1 MSIGSTTFH
10 PSAIEDEIYDILDS
24 SPDYIVSSSD
34 YTQEAIEKV
43 MEFMSEKAMSNGM
56 EYDIIDDTHPD
67 EEGGSVSI
75 CWIENG
81 HLHHIVLNY
90 RHCWNCGETLE
101 DEEKFWEMANAICD
115 KEGAAQ

>member
-43 MEFMSEKAMSNGM
+43 IEFMSEKAMSNGM

-81 HLHHIVLNY
+81 HLHHIILSY
-90 RHCWNCGETLE
+90 RHC
-101 DEEKFWEMANAICD
+101 
-115 KEGAAQ
+115 

>member
-24 SPDYIVSSSD
+24 SPDHIVSSND

-43 MEFMSEKAMSNGM
+43 IEFMSEKALDNGM

-67 EEGGSVSI
+67 AEGGSVSI
-75 CWIENG
+75 CWIEDG
-81 HLHHIVLNY
+81 HLHHIVLSY
-90 RHCWNCGETLE
+90 RHC
-101 DEEKFWEMANAICD
+101 
-115 KEGAAQ
+115 